1 MSPEMGVYF
10 VWIAWAASW
19 IAAAL
24 WSAPTVRRPA
34 PGSQVVYRAL
44 TLLGF
49 VLMFGFLELAPA
61 SHGPQLQGVDIPGP
75 VALTGR
81 LWTVSDPVGWAMAAL
96 AALGFAFAWW
106 ARLHLGRLWSGFVT
120 RKEGHRIVD
129 TGPYGL
135 VRHPIYTG
143 IDIASI
149 ALVVVK
155 ATPMAIAGAALV
167 VAGYWLKARIEERW
181 LRQELGAADYDA
193 YARRVPMLVP
203 FSPF

>member
-1 MSPEMGVYF
+1 MTPEMGVYS
-10 VWIAWAASW
+10 VWIAWAVSW
-19 IAAAL
+19 IAASI
-24 WSAPTVRRPA
+24 WSGRTVKRPA
-34 PGSQVVYRAL
+34 AGSQLAYRAL

-49 VLMFGFLELAPA
+49 VLMFGFVAVAPA
-61 SHGPQLQGVDIPGP
+61 SHQTRLLDVPGP
-75 VALTGR
+75 LAFTAR
-81 LWTVSDPVGWAMAAL
+81 LWTVSDGLGWAMAGV

-106 ARLHLGRLWSGFVT
+106 ARLYLGRLWSGFVT

-129 TGPYGL
+129 TGPYAL

-143 IDIASI
+143 IDVASI

-155 ATPMAIAGAALV
+155 ASPIAIAGAILV
-167 VAGYWLKARIEERW
+167 IAGYWLKARIEERW

-203 FSPF
+203 FSPL